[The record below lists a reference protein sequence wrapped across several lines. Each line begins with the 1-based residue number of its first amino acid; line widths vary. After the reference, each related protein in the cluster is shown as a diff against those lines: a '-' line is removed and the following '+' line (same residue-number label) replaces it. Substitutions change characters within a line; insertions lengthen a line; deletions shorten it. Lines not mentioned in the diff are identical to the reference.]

1 MRLHLRRRHATNQM
15 KLPTT
20 EQAAVSNESWPFI
33 RYFIYLFFPGN
44 IFPWKVARP
53 PKKAQNVSEISCKK
67 APLIQNSEKFVKTPK
82 IREKNQVTFSIP
94 LSSYFL
100 EFWQFQVYINIYKIT
115 LKKNTD
121 SLSWPRKK
129 QQIRDLSYSRVL
141 IACENIRFSSLFAAG
156 DVSRKTSP
164 STKSEEK
171 RMFPQASRSMGC
183 SDEIKGACNLHKLP
197 AGWKSCA

>member
-44 IFPWKVARP
+44 NFPWKVARP

-121 SLSWPRKK
+121 SLS
-129 QQIRDLSYSRVL
+129 
-141 IACENIRFSSLFAAG
+141 
-156 DVSRKTSP
+156 
-164 STKSEEK
+164 
-171 RMFPQASRSMGC
+171 
-183 SDEIKGACNLHKLP
+183 
-197 AGWKSCA
+197 